1 MVSEFSLKM
10 IKKKWFN
17 LIWTNL
23 RYLILGVFLI
33 VFVPL
38 AMFYYYKFIRGY
50 ENVFTTSDVLGFYGA
65 ILSAAITVFIA
76 IFTIQFI
83 KKQIKRQ
90 AYVEREKEKW
100 NGIEV
105 RVADILTKINPLN
118 LLLITV
124 SDDISDITKTMGN
137 INKYGLDCRI
147 AGDCLTAY
155 VSRDQD
161 WPKIKELVDLM
172 HSESEK
178 FYEAS
183 VNLCNQYQKIAILK
197 TRDMALD
204 LLRKERENPGILS
217 KDAIFQYTIL
227 VQQAEGLT
235 SDSILIEI
243 GDAKGKLTNLYEK
256 EYRELLNLK
265 GATFRLIMDEIDNRS
280 MNILDDSDL

>member
-1 MVSEFSLKM
+1 MVSELSLKI

-17 LIWTNL
+17 LIWSNL
-23 RYLILGVFLI
+23 GYLILGVFLI

-50 ENVFTTSDVLGFYGA
+50 ENVFTPSDILGFYGA

-76 IFTIQFI
+76 IFTIQFT

-100 NGIEV
+100 NGIEE

-124 SDDISDITKTMGN
+124 SDDISEFTKTMGN

-155 VSRDQD
+155 VSIDQD

-172 HSESEK
+172 HSDAEK

-183 VNLCNQYQKIAILK
+183 VNLCNQYHKIAILK

-204 LLRKERENPGILS
+204 LLRKERENPRILNTET
-217 KDAIFQYTIL
+217 IFQYTIV

-243 GDAKGKLTNLYEK
+243 GNAKGKLTNLYEK

-280 MNILDDSDL
+280 MNLLDDSDL